1 MRRKNHLVEQES
13 DKVAIPSLASWKKLN
28 PVPSS
33 LAEAIVPSIF
43 EVASV
48 LPPSEEYIDTISS
61 SLAIVTELPAEISPA
76 EANIPSNLEL
86 STKSP
91 AEEEHIL
98 CFLPIMDYSLEL
110 SSQKLDMETQTEED
124 DLNKIRNE
132 VLAPLLRDIE
142 TQTPDTRGDI
152 ATMTDDFPEE
162 QEQVAQTVAVGSEFH
177 SYPENAPMFD
187 LQTSA
192 HMLNCG
198 GALPGLLILLG

>member
-152 ATMTDDFPEE
+152 ATMTHSFLLESRSLERPQNKLQIDIPYAESNEDRFRLFDKE
-162 QEQVAQTVAVGSEFH
+162 QKGNIYVT
-177 SYPENAPMFD
+177 
-187 LQTSA
+187 
-192 HMLNCG
+192 
-198 GALPGLLILLG
+198 I

>member
-1 MRRKNHLVEQES
+1 
-13 DKVAIPSLASWKKLN
+13 
-28 PVPSS
+28 
-33 LAEAIVPSIF
+33 
-43 EVASV
+43 
-48 LPPSEEYIDTISS
+48 
-61 SLAIVTELPAEISPA
+61 
-76 EANIPSNLEL
+76 
-86 STKSP
+86 
-91 AEEEHIL
+91 
-98 CFLPIMDYSLEL
+98 MDYSLEL

-162 QEQVAQTVAVGSEFH
+162 QEQVAQSVAVGSEFH

-192 HMLNCG
+192 HMYTQTCDDLFEE
-198 GALPGLLILLG
+198 LGLSHIQTQTHWPDGLYNTQHTQTCDEIMDELFPDNFQSTCTQTRWLDWKDTGEGES